1 MNETREEGTMNAKRI
16 EKEQAER
23 RMPARGASMPMTAM
37 PIAAAAAENRPG
49 PERRTG

>member
-1 MNETREEGTMNAKRI
+1 MSNREEGTMNAKRI

-23 RMPARGASMPMTAM
+23 RMPARGASMPM
-37 PIAAAAAENRPG
+37 AAAAAEIQ